1 MAKISKRKAGAT
13 ALAVS
18 MLTGTAVA
26 NAANI
31 IPKNPVP
38 AGSCLTSQYQPDLG
52 CPDWADEFDGTEVN
66 RDFWNVYNGYSEV
79 NQDPYGRYT
88 KDAVMV
94 KDGQLHLTTK
104 VGANG
109 QKGES
114 AEMSTNNKAA
124 FEDGYWEFKVSS
136 YSGFGHV
143 GGYLYGNGNVA
154 GPQQG
159 EIDGYE
165 AFGSTDKNTR
175 NEAGKKEKFDQ
186 SNKNQSIIHYSQ
198 NAIDAQTGKKVT
210 HGKAT
215 WFPNKPVG
223 EPVVVGILKTADGVK
238 IFRDGVLVQEMKSS
252 DPNYAKT
259 FPAGQPLNTT
269 LTARVSNVYWGLQ
282 SNPTGGISFDY
293 VRHYPLVTVSP
304 SPPASPT
311 TTTEAPKPVES
322 TVKPTAEASTPAATS
337 EPKPSPASPSPVE
350 TTAVPVTSPA
360 PTVSAMPTVEPKPT
374 ESPVAPSA
382 NPTVEPK
389 PTTEVVAPEPTI
401 DAPKPVETTAVPTA
415 SPEATPT
422 EDTPKPIEPTPS
434 ATVTLPSPVVTATP
448 SSESTAKPSAEPSP
462 SEAPLSPSPSATES
476 APPSPTRGTA
486 TTEVTASSSPSASSS
501 EKSSSDLTP
510 APSVSPSQQA
520 SASPSTESL
529 IPSPEG
535 DEALKNK
542 SGDRVVDSSNPSS
555 IKGSDTLSTSDDLVS
570 KPKQP
575 VVAQAGHDTKSGGW
589 VTAGIAAIVVGVI
602 AVAWWFL
609 LFKSRNGN
617 DGQE

>member
-38 AGSCLTSQYQPDLG
+38 AGSCLASQYQPGLG

-66 RDFWNVYNGYSEV
+66 KDFWNVYNGYSEV

-88 KDAVMV
+88 KDAVTV
-94 KDGQLHLTTK
+94 RGGKLHLTTK

-198 NAIDAQTGKKVT
+198 NAIDAQTGKKVS

-238 IFRDGVLVQEMKSS
+238 IFRDGVLVQEMKST

-304 SPPASPT
+304 SPSASPSV
-311 TTTEAPKPVES
+311 TTEAPKPVE
-322 TVKPTAEASTPAATS
+322 TVKPTIEASTSPATP
-337 EPKPSPASPSPVE
+337 EPNPSPASPSPVE
-350 TTAVPVTSPA
+350 TTAVPVASPA
-360 PTVSAMPTVEPKPT
+360 PTVSAMPTVEPQPT

-382 NPTVEPK
+382 TPTVEPK
-389 PTTEVVAPEPTI
+389 PTTEVVVPEPTI

-422 EDTPKPIEPTPS
+422 EDVPKPSEPAPS
-434 ATVTLPSPVVTATP
+434 ATATSPSPVVTATP

-476 APPSPTRGTA
+476 VSPSPTRGTA
-486 TTEVTASSSPSASSS
+486 TAEATTSS
-501 EKSSSDLTP
+501 
-510 APSVSPSQQA
+510 APSTSDSALAPKSNVSPSQQA
-520 SASPSTESL
+520 SSSPSTESL

-542 SGDRVVDSSNPSS
+542 SGDRVVNSSNPSS
-555 IKGSDTLSTSDDLVS
+555 VKGSDVLSTSNDSVS

-575 VVAQAGHDTKSGGW
+575 VVAQTGHDTKSGGW
-589 VTAGIAAIVVGVI
+589 VTGGIAAIVVGVI
-602 AVAWWFL
+602 AIAGWFL
-609 LFKSRNGN
+609 WFKSRNGN

>member
-31 IPKNPVP
+31 VPKNPAP
-38 AGSCLTSQYQPDLG
+38 AGSCFTSQYQPGLG

-66 RDFWNVYNGYSEV
+66 KDFWNVYNGYSEV

-88 KDAVMV
+88 KDAVTV

-109 QKGES
+109 QKGQS

-124 FEDGYWEFKVSS
+124 FEDGYWEFKISS
-136 YSGFGHV
+136 YSGYGHV

-165 AFGSTDKNTR
+165 AFGSTNKDTR

-198 NAIDAQTGKKVT
+198 NAIDAQTGKKVS

-223 EPVVVGILKTADGVK
+223 EPVIVGILKTADGVK
-238 IFRDGVLVQEMKSS
+238 IFRDGVLVQEMKST

-282 SNPTGGISFDY
+282 SNPTGGVSFDY

-304 SPPASPT
+304 SPSASPT
-311 TTTEAPKPVES
+311 TTTETPKPIE
-322 TVKPTAEASTPAATS
+322 TVKPTIEASTSPSTP
-337 EPKPSPASPSPVE
+337 EPSPAPPSPVE
-350 TTAVPVTSPA
+350 TTAVPVASPT
-360 PTVSAMPTVEPKPT
+360 PTVSAMPTVEPQPT

-382 NPTVEPK
+382 TPTVAPK
-389 PTTEVVAPEPTI
+389 PTTEVVVPKPTI

-434 ATVTLPSPVVTATP
+434 ATVTSPSPVVTATP
-448 SSESTAKPSAEPSP
+448 SSESTAKPSTEPSP
-462 SEAPLSPSPSATES
+462 SEAPLSSSPSATES

-486 TTEVTASSSPSASSS
+486 TAEATTSS
-501 EKSSSDLTP
+501 
-510 APSVSPSQQA
+510 APSTSDSALAPKSNVSPSQQA
-520 SASPSTESL
+520 SSSPSAESL

-555 IKGSDTLSTSDDLVS
+555 IKGSDVLSTSNDSVS

-575 VVAQAGHDTKSGGW
+575 VVAQTGHDTKSGGW
-589 VTAGIAAIVVGVI
+589 VTGGIAAIVVGVI
-602 AVAWWFL
+602 AVAGWFL

>member
-31 IPKNPVP
+31 VPKNPVP
-38 AGSCLTSQYQPDLG
+38 AGSCLTSQYQPELG

-66 RDFWNVYNGYSEV
+66 KDFWNVYNGYSEV

-88 KDAVMV
+88 KDAVTV

-109 QKGES
+109 QKGQS

-136 YSGFGHV
+136 YSGYGHV

-165 AFGSTDKNTR
+165 AFGSTNKDTR

-198 NAIDAQTGKKVT
+198 NAIDAQTGKKVS

-223 EPVVVGILKTADGVK
+223 EPVIVGILKTADGVK
-238 IFRDGVLVQEMKSS
+238 IFRDGVLVQEMKST

-282 SNPTGGISFDY
+282 SNPTGGVSFDY

-304 SPPASPT
+304 SPSASPT
-311 TTTEAPKPVES
+311 TTTETPKPIE
-322 TVKPTAEASTPAATS
+322 TVKPTIEASTSPSTP
-337 EPKPSPASPSPVE
+337 EPSPAPPSPVE
-350 TTAVPVTSPA
+350 TTAVPVASPT
-360 PTVSAMPTVEPKPT
+360 PTVSAMPTVEPQPT

-382 NPTVEPK
+382 TPTVAPK
-389 PTTEVVAPEPTI
+389 PTTEVVVPKPTI

-434 ATVTLPSPVVTATP
+434 ATVTSPSPVVTATP
-448 SSESTAKPSAEPSP
+448 SSESTAKPSTEPSP
-462 SEAPLSPSPSATES
+462 SETPLSSSPSATES

-486 TTEVTASSSPSASSS
+486 TAEATTSS
-501 EKSSSDLTP
+501 
-510 APSVSPSQQA
+510 APSTSDSALAPKSNVSPSQQA
-520 SASPSTESL
+520 SSSPSAESL

-555 IKGSDTLSTSDDLVS
+555 IKGSDVLSTSNDSVS

-575 VVAQAGHDTKSGGW
+575 VVAQTGHDTKSGGW
-589 VTAGIAAIVVGVI
+589 VTGGIAAIVVGVI
-602 AVAWWFL
+602 AVAGWFL
-609 LFKSRNGN
+609 WFKSRKGN

>member
-31 IPKNPVP
+31 VPKNPVP
-38 AGSCLTSQYQPDLG
+38 AGSCLTSQYQPELG

-66 RDFWNVYNGYSEV
+66 KDFWNVYNGYSEV

-88 KDAVMV
+88 KDAVTV

-109 QKGES
+109 QKGQS

-136 YSGFGHV
+136 YSGYGHV

-165 AFGSTDKNTR
+165 AFGSTNKDTR

-198 NAIDAQTGKKVT
+198 NAIDAQTGKKVS

-223 EPVVVGILKTADGVK
+223 EPVIVGILKTADGVK
-238 IFRDGVLVQEMKSS
+238 IFRDGVLVQEMKST

-282 SNPTGGISFDY
+282 SNPTGGVSFDY

-304 SPPASPT
+304 SPSASPT
-311 TTTEAPKPVES
+311 TTTETPKPIE
-322 TVKPTAEASTPAATS
+322 TVKPTIEASTSPSTP
-337 EPKPSPASPSPVE
+337 EPSPAPPSPVE
-350 TTAVPVTSPA
+350 TTAVPVASPT
-360 PTVSAMPTVEPKPT
+360 PTVSAMPTVEPQPT

-382 NPTVEPK
+382 TPTVAPK
-389 PTTEVVAPEPTI
+389 PTTEVVVPKPTI

-434 ATVTLPSPVVTATP
+434 ATVTSPSPVVTATP
-448 SSESTAKPSAEPSP
+448 SSESTAKPSTEPSP
-462 SEAPLSPSPSATES
+462 SEAPLSSSPSATES

-486 TTEVTASSSPSASSS
+486 TAEATTSS
-501 EKSSSDLTP
+501 
-510 APSVSPSQQA
+510 APSTSDSALAPKSNVSPSQQA
-520 SASPSTESL
+520 SSSPSAESL

-555 IKGSDTLSTSDDLVS
+555 IKGSDVLSTSNDSVS

-575 VVAQAGHDTKSGGW
+575 VVAQTGHDTKSGGW
-589 VTAGIAAIVVGVI
+589 VTGGIAAIVVGVI
-602 AVAWWFL
+602 AVAGWFL

>member
-31 IPKNPVP
+31 VPKNPVP
-38 AGSCLTSQYQPDLG
+38 AGSCLTSQYQPELG

-66 RDFWNVYNGYSEV
+66 KDFWNVYNGYSEV

-88 KDAVMV
+88 KDAVTV

-109 QKGES
+109 QKGQS

-136 YSGFGHV
+136 YSGYGHV

-165 AFGSTDKNTR
+165 AFGSTNKDTR

-198 NAIDAQTGKKVT
+198 NAIDAQTGKKVS

-223 EPVVVGILKTADGVK
+223 EPVIVGILKTADGVK
-238 IFRDGVLVQEMKSS
+238 IFRDGVLVQEMKST

-282 SNPTGGISFDY
+282 SNPTGGVSFDY

-304 SPPASPT
+304 SPSASPT
-311 TTTEAPKPVES
+311 TTTETPKPIE
-322 TVKPTAEASTPAATS
+322 TVKPTIEASTSPSTP
-337 EPKPSPASPSPVE
+337 EPSPAPPSPVE
-350 TTAVPVTSPA
+350 TTAVPVASPT
-360 PTVSAMPTVEPKPT
+360 PTVIAMPTVEPQPT

-382 NPTVEPK
+382 TPTVAPK
-389 PTTEVVAPEPTI
+389 PTTEVVVPKPTI
-401 DAPKPVETTAVPTA
+401 DTPKPVETTAVPTA

-434 ATVTLPSPVVTATP
+434 ATVTSPSPVVTATP
-448 SSESTAKPSAEPSP
+448 SSESTAKPSTEPSP
-462 SEAPLSPSPSATES
+462 SETPLSSSPSATES

-486 TTEVTASSSPSASSS
+486 TAEATTSS
-501 EKSSSDLTP
+501 
-510 APSVSPSQQA
+510 APSTSDSALAPKSNVSPSQQA
-520 SASPSTESL
+520 SSSPSAESL

-535 DEALKNK
+535 DDALKNK

-555 IKGSDTLSTSDDLVS
+555 IKGSDTLSTPNDSVS

-575 VVAQAGHDTKSGGW
+575 VVAQTGHDAKSGGW

-602 AVAWWFL
+602 AVAGWFL

>member
-31 IPKNPVP
+31 VPKNPVP
-38 AGSCLTSQYQPDLG
+38 AGSCFTSQYQPGLG

-66 RDFWNVYNGYSEV
+66 KDFWNVYNGYSEV

-88 KDAVMV
+88 KGAVTV
-94 KDGQLHLTTK
+94 RDGKLHLTTK

-109 QKGES
+109 QKGQS
-114 AEMSTNNKAA
+114 AEMSTNNKVA

-136 YSGFGHV
+136 YSGYGHV

-165 AFGSTDKNTR
+165 AFGSTNKDTR

-198 NAIDAQTGKKVT
+198 NAIDAQTGKKVS

-304 SPPASPT
+304 SPSASPT
-311 TTTEAPKPVES
+311 TTTEAPKPVE
-322 TVKPTAEASTPAATS
+322 TVKPTIEASTSPATP
-337 EPKPSPASPSPVE
+337 EPSPTPPSPV
-350 TTAVPVTSPA
+350 A
-360 PTVSAMPTVEPKPT
+360 PSATPTVEPKPS
-374 ESPVAPSA
+374 EPAPSA
-382 NPTVEPK
+382 
-389 PTTEVVAPEPTI
+389 
-401 DAPKPVETTAVPTA
+401 TAT
-415 SPEATPT
+415 S
-422 EDTPKPIEPTPS
+422 
-434 ATVTLPSPVVTATP
+434 PSPVVTATP

-462 SEAPLSPSPSATES
+462 SETPLSPSPSASES
-476 APPSPTRGTA
+476 ASPSPVRETA
-486 TTEVTASSSPSASSS
+486 TAEVTIPSSPSASSS
-501 EKSSSDLTP
+501 EKSSNDLVP
-510 APSVSPSQQA
+510 KPSVSPSQQA
-520 SASPSTESL
+520 SASPPTEGVDA
-529 IPSPEG
+529 SPEG
-535 DEALKNK
+535 DDALKNK

-555 IKGSDTLSTSDDLVS
+555 IKGSDTLSTPNDSVS

-575 VVAQAGHDTKSGGW
+575 VVAQTGHDAKSGGW

-602 AVAWWFL
+602 AVAGWFL

>member
-38 AGSCLTSQYQPDLG
+38 AGSCLASQYHPGLG

-66 RDFWNVYNGYSEV
+66 KDFWNVYNGYSEV

-88 KDAVMV
+88 KDAVTV
-94 KDGQLHLTTK
+94 RDGKLHLTTK

-238 IFRDGVLVQEMKSS
+238 IFRDGVLVQEMKST

-304 SPPASPT
+304 SPSASPT
-311 TTTEAPKPVES
+311 TTTEAPKPVE
-322 TVKPTAEASTPAATS
+322 TVKPTIEASTSPATP
-337 EPKPSPASPSPVE
+337 EPSPTPPSPVE
-350 TTAVPVTSPA
+350 TTAIPSASPT
-360 PTVSAMPTVEPKPT
+360 PTVSVTPTVEPQPT

-382 NPTVEPK
+382 TPTVDPK
-389 PTTEVVAPEPTI
+389 PTTEVVVPEPTI

-422 EDTPKPIEPTPS
+422 EDVPKPSEPAPS
-434 ATVTLPSPVVTATP
+434 ATATSPSPVVTATP

-462 SEAPLSPSPSATES
+462 SETPLSPSPSASES
-476 APPSPTRGTA
+476 ASPSPVKETA
-486 TTEVTASSSPSASSS
+486 TAEVTIPSSPSASSS
-501 EKSSSDLTP
+501 EKSSNDLVP
-510 APSVSPSQQA
+510 KPSVSPSQQA
-520 SASPSTESL
+520 SASPSTEGVDA
-529 IPSPEG
+529 SPEG
-535 DEALKNK
+535 DDALKNK

-555 IKGSDTLSTSDDLVS
+555 IKGSDTLSTPNDSVS

-575 VVAQAGHDTKSGGW
+575 VVAQTGHDAKSGGW

-602 AVAWWFL
+602 AVAGWFL

>member
-31 IPKNPVP
+31 VPKNPVP
-38 AGSCLTSQYQPDLG
+38 AGSCLMSQYQPGLG
-52 CPDWADEFDGTEVN
+52 CPDWADEFNGTEVN
-66 RDFWNVYNGYSEV
+66 KDFWNVYDGYSEV
-79 NQDPYGRYT
+79 NQDPYGRYM
-88 KDAVMV
+88 KDAVTV

-109 QKGES
+109 QKGQS
-114 AEMSTNNKAA
+114 AEMTTNNKAA

-165 AFGSTDKNTR
+165 AFGSTNKDTR

-198 NAIDAQTGKKVT
+198 GAIDAQSGKKVS

-223 EPVVVGILKTADGVK
+223 EPVIVGILKTADGVK
-238 IFRDGVLVQEMKSS
+238 IFRDGILVQEMKST

-259 FPAGQPLNTT
+259 FPVGQPLNTT

-293 VRHYPLVTVSP
+293 VRHYPLVTALPSP
-304 SPPASPT
+304 SASPSAT
-311 TTTEAPKPVES
+311 AVAPKPVETTEP
-322 TVKPTAEASTPAATS
+322 TVAAPIPSATA
-337 EPKPSPASPSPVE
+337 EPKPSTVAPSPAE
-350 TTAVPVTSPA
+350 TTATPTASPTPTLSVE
-360 PTVSAMPTVEPKPT
+360 PTVDPKPSESAVPPSVTPTV
-374 ESPVAPSA
+374 
-382 NPTVEPK
+382 
-389 PTTEVVAPEPTI
+389 EVVAPAPTI
-401 DAPKPVETTAVPTA
+401 DAPKPVETTAIPA
-415 SPEATPT
+415 PSPKVTPT
-422 EDTPKPIEPTPS
+422 EDASKPTEPTPS
-434 ATVTLPSPVVTATP
+434 ATVTSPSPIVTVTP
-448 SSESTAKPSAEPSP
+448 SSEPSVMPSP
-462 SEAPLSPSPSATES
+462 TASTSPSPSASENVS
-476 APPSPTRGTA
+476 PPPTSGTA
-486 TTEVTASSSPSASSS
+486 TAEVTTPSTPTAPSS
-501 EKSSSDLTP
+501 EKSSNDLVP
-510 APSVSPSQQA
+510 EPSASPSQQA
-520 SASPSTESL
+520 SPSPSTESL

-555 IKGSDTLSTSDDLVS
+555 IKGSDALSTSNDS
-570 KPKQP
+570 TGKPKQP
-575 VVAQAGHDTKSGGW
+575 VVAQTGHDTKSGGW

-602 AVAWWFL
+602 AVAGWFF
-609 LFKSRNGN
+609 LFKSHNDN
-617 DGQE
+617 DGQ

>member
-38 AGSCLTSQYQPDLG
+38 AGSCLASQYQPGLG

-66 RDFWNVYNGYSEV
+66 KDFWNVYNGYSEV

-88 KDAVMV
+88 KDAVTV
-94 KDGQLHLTTK
+94 RGGKLHLTTK

-238 IFRDGVLVQEMKSS
+238 IFRDGVLVQEMKST

-282 SNPTGGISFDY
+282 SNPTGGVSFDY

-304 SPPASPT
+304 SPSASPT
-311 TTTEAPKPVES
+311 TTTETPKPIE
-322 TVKPTAEASTPAATS
+322 TVKPTIEASTSPSTP
-337 EPKPSPASPSPVE
+337 EPSPAPPSPVE
-350 TTAVPVTSPA
+350 TTAVPVASPT
-360 PTVSAMPTVEPKPT
+360 PTVSAMPTVEPQPT

-382 NPTVEPK
+382 TPTVAPK
-389 PTTEVVAPEPTI
+389 PTTEVVVPKPTI

-434 ATVTLPSPVVTATP
+434 ATVTSPSPVVTATP
-448 SSESTAKPSAEPSP
+448 SSESTAKPSTEPSP
-462 SEAPLSPSPSATES
+462 SEAPLSSSPSATES

-486 TTEVTASSSPSASSS
+486 TAEATTSS
-501 EKSSSDLTP
+501 
-510 APSVSPSQQA
+510 APSTSDSALAPKSNVSPSQQA
-520 SASPSTESL
+520 SSSPSAESL

-555 IKGSDTLSTSDDLVS
+555 IKGSDVLSTSNDSVS

-575 VVAQAGHDTKSGGW
+575 VVAQTGHDTKSGGW
-589 VTAGIAAIVVGVI
+589 VTGGIAAIVVGVI
-602 AVAWWFL
+602 AVAGWFL

>member
-31 IPKNPVP
+31 VPKNPVP
-38 AGSCLTSQYQPDLG
+38 AGSCFTSQYQPGLG

-66 RDFWNVYNGYSEV
+66 KDFWNVYNGYSEV

-88 KDAVMV
+88 KGAVTV
-94 KDGQLHLTTK
+94 RDGKLHLTTK

-109 QKGES
+109 QKGQS
-114 AEMSTNNKAA
+114 AEMSTNNKVA

-136 YSGFGHV
+136 YIGYGHV

-165 AFGSTDKNTR
+165 AFGSTNKDTR

-198 NAIDAQTGKKVT
+198 NAIDAQTGKKVS

-304 SPPASPT
+304 SPSASPT
-311 TTTEAPKPVES
+311 TTTEAPKPVE
-322 TVKPTAEASTPAATS
+322 TVKPTIEASTSPATP
-337 EPKPSPASPSPVE
+337 EPSPTPPSPV
-350 TTAVPVTSPA
+350 A
-360 PTVSAMPTVEPKPT
+360 PSATPTVEPKPS
-374 ESPVAPSA
+374 EPAPSA
-382 NPTVEPK
+382 
-389 PTTEVVAPEPTI
+389 
-401 DAPKPVETTAVPTA
+401 TAT
-415 SPEATPT
+415 S
-422 EDTPKPIEPTPS
+422 
-434 ATVTLPSPVVTATP
+434 PSPVVTATP

-462 SEAPLSPSPSATES
+462 SETPLSPSPSASES
-476 APPSPTRGTA
+476 ASPSPVRETA
-486 TTEVTASSSPSASSS
+486 TAEVTIPSSPSASSS
-501 EKSSSDLTP
+501 EKSSNDLVP
-510 APSVSPSQQA
+510 KPSVSPSQQA
-520 SASPSTESL
+520 SASPPTEGVDA
-529 IPSPEG
+529 SPEG
-535 DEALKNK
+535 DDALKNK

-555 IKGSDTLSTSDDLVS
+555 IKGSDTLSTPNDSVS

-575 VVAQAGHDTKSGGW
+575 VVAQTGHDAKSGGW

-602 AVAWWFL
+602 AVAGWFL